1 MFFCIGHIY
10 FLGNM
15 NILFVCTANICRS
28 FLAAKLFQNEID
40 LGKLENISVL
50 SAGLFTRPGS
60 PPDPK
65 MVKFL
70 SKMGIR
76 DENHRSRQM
85 SEEDIVWADMI
96 LVMEEFHR
104 LRILS
109 LWPSGYGKVERL
121 GRFVSGD
128 SVADDIAD
136 PYGRSQYHYRLA
148 QSQISLSIK
157 NLANTMASDPT
168 IHHLKG
174 AEILKHLREA

>member
-1 MFFCIGHIY
+1 
-10 FLGNM
+10 M

-40 LGKLENISVL
+40 LGNLDNISVS
-50 SAGLFTRPGS
+50 SAGLFTHPGS

-85 SEEDIVWADMI
+85 SEEDIAWADII

-109 LWPSGYGKVERL
+109 LWPSGYEKVERL
-121 GRFVSGD
+121 GRFVSED

-136 PYGRSQYHYRLA
+136 PFGRSQYHYRLA
-148 QSQISLSIK
+148 QSQIALAIK
-157 NLANTMASDPT
+157 N
-168 IHHLKG
+168 
-174 AEILKHLREA
+174 

>member
-1 MFFCIGHIY
+1 
-10 FLGNM
+10 M

-40 LGKLENISVL
+40 IGNLKNVSVS
-50 SAGLFTRPGS
+50 SAGLFTHPGS

-70 SKMGIR
+70 SKMGIK
-76 DENHRSRQM
+76 DERHRSRQM
-85 SEEDIVWADMI
+85 LEADSSWADII

-109 LWPSGYGKVERL
+109 SWPSVHEKVERL
-121 GRFVSGD
+121 GRFVSKD

-136 PYGRSQYHYRLA
+136 PFGRSQYHYRLA
-148 QSQISLSIK
+148 QSQIVLAIK
-157 NLANTMASDPT
+157 NLVNTMASDPA
-168 IHHLKG
+168 IHNLKG
-174 AEILKHLREA
+174 AEILKYLRGA

>member
-1 MFFCIGHIY
+1 
-10 FLGNM
+10 M

-40 LGKLENISVL
+40 IGHLENISVS

-70 SKMGIR
+70 SKMGI
-76 DENHRSRQM
+76 DDKSHQSRQM
-85 SEEDIVWADMI
+85 SEEDSMSADII

-109 LWPSGYGKVERL
+109 LWPLVYEKVERL
-121 GRFVSGD
+121 GRFISKD
-128 SVADDIAD
+128 SIADDIAD
-136 PYGRSQYHYRLA
+136 PFGRSQYHYRLA
-148 QSQISLSIK
+148 QSQITLAIK
-157 NLANTMASDPT
+157 NLANTIASDPT
-168 IHHLKG
+168 IYHLKG
-174 AEILKHLREA
+174 AEILKHLRGA

>member
-1 MFFCIGHIY
+1 
-10 FLGNM
+10 M

-28 FLAAKLFQNEID
+28 FLAEKLFQNEID
-40 LGKLENISVL
+40 WGSLDNIAVS
-50 SAGLFTRPGS
+50 STGLFTHPGS

-76 DENHRSRQM
+76 DAKHRSRQM
-85 SEEDIVWADMI
+85 SEEDSAWADMI

-109 LWPSGYGKVERL
+109 LWPSVYEKVERL
-121 GRFVSGD
+121 GRFVSED

-148 QSQISLSIK
+148 QSQITLAIK
-157 NLANTMASDPT
+157 NLLKIIASDPT
-168 IHHLKG
+168 IYNLKG
-174 AEILKHLREA
+174 AEILKHIREA